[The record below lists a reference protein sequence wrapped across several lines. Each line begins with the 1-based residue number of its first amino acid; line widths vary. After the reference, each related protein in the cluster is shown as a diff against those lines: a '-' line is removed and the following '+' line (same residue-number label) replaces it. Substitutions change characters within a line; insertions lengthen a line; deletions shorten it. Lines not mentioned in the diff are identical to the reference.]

1 MRVRAPI
8 YRAGRC
14 GAGTGPTEVGSGGR
28 PAFGGSWSE
37 GGDFLPRPRFRFVC
51 GADRQHAETFRKLA
65 IWMKYYLWANMKNFF
80 YQILHPWH
88 WLTYGQNAT
97 GLAAAAALLGLVGLY
112 FYTRYTRRM
121 MELGEL
127 TNRATITP
135 ILVSS
140 GAVQLE
146 AAATD
151 QTPASE
157 LGFLD
162 PTVTAIRAIVR
173 VRNVGEGAAIYLD
186 SWAQTVS
193 ATFEID
199 TSILTR
205 TSHVI
210 SGEHTVH
217 ELLKGES
224 TEVRFARSSHPK

>member
-1 MRVRAPI
+1 
-8 YRAGRC
+8 
-14 GAGTGPTEVGSGGR
+14 
-28 PAFGGSWSE
+28 
-37 GGDFLPRPRFRFVC
+37 
-51 GADRQHAETFRKLA
+51 
-65 IWMKYYLWANMKNFF
+65 MKNFF

-146 AAATD
+146 AAATH

-162 PTVTAIRAIVR
+162 PTVTAIRAIVSI
-173 VRNVGEGAAIYLD
+173 RNVGEGAAIYLD

-199 TSILTR
+199 NSILTR

-224 TEVRFARSSHPK
+224 TEVRFAPFQPSEVSGRLLFVIQCGDPVNGFHQLQMLCSELPNGQTTVAMVHRKERLLKIHL